1 MSSPKPLKQ
10 ARAAATREKLLD
22 AAAVVAQN
30 RGLAEFTLE
39 NVAEQAGVSKG
50 GLLYHFASKDE
61 LIVGLLDQTLRATEI
76 EIENRVAELGAG
88 PGSFAIA
95 YLDYVREPNRPEVE
109 FASSLL
115 AAAASKTDLLGNAR
129 ESFAGW
135 SERLMTD
142 DGISRSPG
150 LLARV
155 VSEGLWLMDL
165 FGLAPPTAGDRADVL
180 DVVIAMIEA
189 DAKS

>member
-61 LIVGLLDQTLRATEI
+61 LIVGLLDQTLRATEV

-135 SERLMTD
+135 SDRLMTD
-142 DGISRSPG
+142 DGISRSTG

-155 VSEGLWLMDL
+155 VSEGLWLTDL

-189 DAKS
+189 DVTN